1 MVLTT
6 KGKLTIALIVIVIIA
21 LVAFIIYSLVNGGSD
36 ETTTAAMV
44 NTMEY
49 SVEIM
54 VRSMIV

>member
-21 LVAFIIYSLVNGGSD
+21 LVAFIIYSLVNGGGD
-36 ETTTAAMV
+36 ETTTTAMV